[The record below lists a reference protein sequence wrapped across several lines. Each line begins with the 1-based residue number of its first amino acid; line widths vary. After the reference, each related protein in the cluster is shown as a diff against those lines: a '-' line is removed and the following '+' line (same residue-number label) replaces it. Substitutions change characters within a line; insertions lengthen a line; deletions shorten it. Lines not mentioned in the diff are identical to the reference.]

1 MFIPDTNI
9 LIYAFAGKEPFA
21 SLLVGWVRKKTLAL
35 SVIAI
40 SEFIV
45 GATDEETDRLNRLTE
60 SVVIYKI
67 DYEICKLAA
76 IYRKEFLRK
85 KKQAFLLDCM
95 LAATAKVH
103 NLTLVTVNK
112 ADFPMK
118 DIKILEP

>member
-9 LIYAFAGKEPFA
+9 LIYAFEGKEPFA
-21 SLLVGWVRKKTLAL
+21 SLLVEWTKKKTLAL
-35 SVIAI
+35 SVIAVA
-40 SEFIV
+40 EFMV
-45 GATDEETDRLNRLTE
+45 GATDEEIERLGILVE
-60 SVVIYKI
+60 SVEVYKI
-67 DYEICKLAA
+67 DYEIGKLAA
-76 IYRKEFLRK
+76 MYRREFLRK
-85 KKQAFLLDCM
+85 KKKAFLLDCM